1 MRLDPAIARFGAPA
15 RGKDNYMEEPLETG
29 EALDLFMRD
38 IRRYPLLN
46 KQQEGQLARRV
57 EQGDLAAKE
66 RMINSNLRLVVSVAK
81 RYQGHELPLGDLI
94 QEGMLGLIRATEKF
108 DYRKGFKF
116 STYAT
121 FWIRQ
126 AIQRGL
132 ANKARTIRVP
142 VHIGQHER
150 KIARVADRLGTELGR
165 EPTHEELAAAAELE
179 PRQVRE
185 VLEAPRAS
193 TSLER
198 PVGAEG
204 TSSLG
209 DLLPSDA
216 QGPDEQVGE
225 QMESDA
231 VRGAVL
237 ELPERERQVIGL
249 RFGLDDGE
257 PKPLRE
263 AGRRLGLS
271 SEGVRKIEAQ
281 ALRRLAE
288 CGALA
293 ALGATA

>member
-1 MRLDPAIARFGAPA
+1 MDAAA
-15 RGKDNYMEEPLETG
+15 ETG

-38 IRRYPLLN
+38 IRRYPLLT
-46 KQQEGQLARRV
+46 KQEEVALARRV

-81 RYQGHELPLGDLI
+81 RYQGHELPLSDLI
-94 QEGMLGLIRATEKF
+94 QEGMLGLIRAAEKF

-150 KIARVADRLGTELGR
+150 RIARVVDRLATELGR
-165 EPTHEELAAAAELE
+165 DPTYEELATATELE
-179 PRQVRE
+179 PRQVRD

-198 PVGAEG
+198 PVGEDG
-204 TSSLG
+204 SSSLG

-216 QGPDEQVGE
+216 LGPDEEVGD

-231 VRGAVL
+231 VRGAVRG
-237 ELPERERQVIGL
+237 LPERERQVIGM

-288 CGALA
+288 CGAFGA
-293 ALGATA
+293 AEMPSTRPASMPAW

>member
-1 MRLDPAIARFGAPA
+1 MDEAA
-15 RGKDNYMEEPLETG
+15 ETG

-38 IRRYPLLN
+38 IRRYPLLT
-46 KQQEGQLARRV
+46 KQEEVELARRV

-81 RYQGHELPLGDLI
+81 RYQGHELPLSDLI
-94 QEGMLGLIRATEKF
+94 QEGMLGLIRASEKF

-150 KIARVADRLGTELGR
+150 RIARVEDKLADRAG
-165 EPTHEELAAAAELE
+165 
-179 PRQVRE
+179 
-185 VLEAPRAS
+185 PRAHLRRSWRPRPSSSRARCARCWRPRGPS

-198 PVGAEG
+198 PVGEEG
-204 TSSLG
+204 SSSLG

-216 QGPDEQVGE
+216 AGPDEQVGDA
-225 QMESDA
+225 MESDA
-231 VRGAVL
+231 VRGAVMD
-237 ELPERERQVIGL
+237 LPDRERAVIGM

-288 CGALA
+288 CAS
-293 ALGATA
+293 LGAAPGTA

>member
-1 MRLDPAIARFGAPA
+1 MHRYGRDFRFGPFL
-15 RGKDNYMEEPLETG
+15 RGKDKSMDTATETG

-38 IRRYPLLN
+38 IRRYPLLT
-46 KQQEGQLARRV
+46 KQEEVDLARRV
-57 EQGDLAAKE
+57 EQGDLSAKE

-81 RYQGHELPLGDLI
+81 RYQGHELPLSDLI
-94 QEGMLGLIRATEKF
+94 QEGMLGLIRAAEKF

-150 KIARVADRLGTELGR
+150 RIARVEGPLATELGR
-165 EPTHEELAAAAELE
+165 EPTYEELAVAAELE
-179 PRQVRE
+179 PRQVQE

-198 PVGAEG
+198 PVGDEG
-204 TSSLG
+204 SSSLG
-209 DLLPSDA
+209 ELLPSDA
-216 QGPDEQVGE
+216 QGPDEQVGD

-237 ELPERERQVIGL
+237 DLPERERQVIGM
-249 RFGLDDGE
+249 RFGLDGGE

-281 ALRRLAE
+281 ALQRLAQ
-288 CGALA
+288 CGAFGA
-293 ALGATA
+293 A

>member
-1 MRLDPAIARFGAPA
+1 MDAAA
-15 RGKDNYMEEPLETG
+15 ETG

-38 IRRYPLLN
+38 IRRYPLLT
-46 KQQEGQLARRV
+46 KQEEVALARRV

-81 RYQGHELPLGDLI
+81 RYQGHELPLSDLI
-94 QEGMLGLIRATEKF
+94 QEGMLGLIRAAEKF

-150 KIARVADRLGTELGR
+150 RIARVVDRLATELGR
-165 EPTHEELAAAAELE
+165 DPTYVELAAAAELE

-198 PVGAEG
+198 PVGEDG
-204 TSSLG
+204 SSSLG

-216 QGPDEQVGE
+216 QGPDEEVGD

-231 VRGAVL
+231 VRGAVRG
-237 ELPERERQVIGL
+237 LPERERQVIGM

-288 CGALA
+288 CGAFGA
-293 ALGATA
+293 AEMPSTRPASMPAW

>member
-1 MRLDPAIARFGAPA
+1 MDEAA
-15 RGKDNYMEEPLETG
+15 ETG

-38 IRRYPLLN
+38 IRRYPLLT
-46 KQQEGQLARRV
+46 KQEEVELARRV

-81 RYQGHELPLGDLI
+81 RYQGHELPLSDLI
-94 QEGMLGLIRATEKF
+94 QEGMLGLIRASEKF

-150 KIARVADRLGTELGR
+150 RIARVEDKLATELGR
-165 EPTHEELAAAAELE
+165 EPTYDELAAAAELE

-198 PVGAEG
+198 PVGEEG
-204 TSSLG
+204 SSSLG
-209 DLLPSDA
+209 DLLP
-216 QGPDEQVGE
+216 ER
-225 QMESDA
+225 
-231 VRGAVL
+231 RGR
-237 ELPERERQVIGL
+237 PRR
-249 RFGLDDGE
+249 
-257 PKPLRE
+257 
-263 AGRRLGLS
+263 AGRRGDG
-271 SEGVRKIEAQ
+271 E
-281 ALRRLAE
+281 RRRPRRRH
-288 CGALA
+288 GASRPRA
-293 ALGATA
+293 RRDRHAFRA

>member
-1 MRLDPAIARFGAPA
+1 V
-15 RGKDNYMEEPLETG
+15 EEAAETG

-38 IRRYPLLN
+38 IRRYPLLT
-46 KQQEGQLARRV
+46 KAEEGDLARRV

-81 RYQGHELPLGDLI
+81 RYQGHELPLSDLI
-94 QEGMLGLIRATEKF
+94 QEGMFGLIRASEKF

-150 KIARVADRLGTELGR
+150 RIARVEDTLATRLGR
-165 EPTHEELAAAAELE
+165 EPTCEELARAAELE
-179 PRQVRE
+179 PSQVRE
-185 VLEAPRAS
+185 VQQAPRAS
-193 TSLER
+193 ASLER
-198 PVGAEG
+198 PVGDDG
-204 TSSLG
+204 LSSLG
-209 DLLPSDA
+209 DLLPSDEA
-216 QGPDEQVGE
+216 TPDEEVGE
-225 QMESDA
+225 SMEHDA

-237 ELPERERQVIGL
+237 ELPERERQVIDM

-288 CGALA
+288 CGALGA
-293 ALGATA
+293 APGTA